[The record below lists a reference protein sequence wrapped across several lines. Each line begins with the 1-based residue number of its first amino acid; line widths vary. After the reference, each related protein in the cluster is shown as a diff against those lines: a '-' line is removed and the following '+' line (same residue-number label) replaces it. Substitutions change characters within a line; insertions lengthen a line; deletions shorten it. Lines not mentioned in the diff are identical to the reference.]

1 MAQSYLMTADS
12 FEQQKNM
19 KAGALTAGICVLL
32 ALMLLF
38 VSWQLPKI
46 AAPDPPLDQQGIE
59 VNLGTEE
66 TGFGDVQPLAV
77 GDPAPETATT
87 SAQPAVP
94 EPTESSAADD
104 AESNVA
110 VPKAEKAKVEPR
122 KPVVTPTPAP
132 PQPKAKMGAITT
144 KNGTGPGGND
154 SQDDFEKNRSQGIY
168 KGPGKDQGDINGT
181 PNSDRYG
188 PGGGTGNGT
197 PKMSGNLASRG
208 TRYIPKFSTDES
220 WKGTVV
226 VRLVVSPDGD
236 VLTATKEAR
245 GTTPTLSQRAIN
257 YAIDQ
262 AKKIKFKVGSTTENI
277 TGTVNIRFEY

>member
-12 FEQQKNM
+12 FEQQKNL

-32 ALMLLF
+32 ALMLVF

-59 VNLGTEE
+59 VNLGTSE

-87 SAQPAVP
+87 SAQPAVA
-94 EPTESSAADD
+94 EPTESSDADD
-104 AESNVA
+104 AASNVA
-110 VPKAEKAKVEPR
+110 VPKAEKAKTETK
-122 KPVVTPTPAP
+122 KPVVTPTPVT

-144 KNGTGPGGND
+144 KNGTGPGGNN

-188 PGGGTGNGT
+188 PGGGTGNGGIRIS
-197 PKMSGNLASRG
+197 KGLSGRKITGS
-208 TRYIPKFSTDES
+208 YSFQDEFNQNA
-220 WKGTVV
+220 TVYVDVV
-226 VRLVVSPDGD
+226 VDASGKVTG
-236 VLTATKEAR
+236 ATISTR
-245 GTTPTLSQRAIN
+245 GTTTTNTNIKNIAIRKAYQLKFNPGDDEQRGTLAFEF
-257 YAIDQ
+257 
-262 AKKIKFKVGSTTENI
+262 KIKG
-277 TGTVNIRFEY
+277 

>member
-12 FEQQKNM
+12 FEQKKNL

-32 ALMLLF
+32 ALMLVL

-59 VNLGTEE
+59 VNLGTDE

-77 GDPAPETATT
+77 GDPAPESTT
-87 SAQPAVP
+87 SSAQPAVT
-94 EPTESSAADD
+94 EPTESSNADD
-104 AESNVA
+104 AESNVP
-110 VPKAEKAKVEPR
+110 VPKAEKAKTETK
-122 KPVVTPTPAP
+122 KPVVTPTPVT

-144 KNGTGPGGND
+144 KNGTGPGGNN

-188 PGGGTGNGT
+188 PGGGKGNGGIVIR
-197 PKMSGNLASRG
+197 SGLDGRRITSGAAFQDEFRENAKVAVDVTVDASG
-208 TRYIPKFSTDES
+208 KV
-220 WKGTVV
+220 TVANIN
-226 VRLVVSPDGD
+226 P
-236 VLTATKEAR
+236 R
-245 GTTPTLSQRAIN
+245 GTTTTDANIRAI
-257 YAIDQ
+257 
-262 AKKIKFKVGSTTENI
+262 AKRRAMSLKFNSAGDEQNGTLVFEFKIKG
-277 TGTVNIRFEY
+277 